1 MERLLFKARV
11 AIVIKAL
18 NEEKHIQRCLE
29 SAVTAAEAVS
39 GVVILADSGSRDQTI
54 AIASRYPIAI
64 VQLADWNERC
74 CGIGAQLG
82 YQFAD
87 AEYVYILDGDME
99 LDAGFLPAA
108 LQFLDAHPQH
118 AGVAGLVEEHGG
130 GNYEFEV
137 RKALDDGRQLG
148 VQQALDMGGLYRV
161 AMLNQVG
168 HLTNRNLHSY
178 EEKELGFRLTAAGF
192 LLERIAVPAVRHYG
206 KTDNSITLLWRRWK
220 SRHIDGPGEWIR
232 SLAGTSQFWTV
243 CRMFKQ
249 FWLVLFSWG
258 CLLLGMVTLWH
269 STLPLMAALLLQ
281 VVFLLR
287 FIQKNRSLRF
297 GLIGFVNIHVS
308 AAGMLRGLLRTQRD
322 PGQYI
327 AAVCLKSC
335 AGESS

>member
-1 MERLLFKARV
+1 MDRLLFKARV

-18 NEEKHIQRCLE
+18 NEEKHIQRCIE
-29 SAVTAAEAVS
+29 SAVAAANAVS
-39 GVVILADSGSRDQTI
+39 GVVILADSGSRDQTT
-54 AIASRYPIAI
+54 AIASQYPISI
-64 VQLADWNERC
+64 VQLSDWSERC

-87 AEYVYILDGDME
+87 ADYVYILDGDME
-99 LDAGFLPAA
+99 LDEGFLPAA
-108 LQFLDAHPQH
+108 LQFLNTHPQH

-137 RKALDDGRQLG
+137 RKAQDDGRQLG
-148 VQQALDMGGLYRV
+148 LQSALDMGGLYRV
-161 AMLNQVG
+161 AMLREVG

-178 EEKELGFRLTAAGF
+178 EEKELGFRLSAAGF
-192 LLERIAVPAVRHYG
+192 LLERIAIPAVRHYG
-206 KTDNSITLLWRRWK
+206 KTDNSMTLLWRRWK

-232 SLAGTSQFWTV
+232 SLVGTAQFWTV

-249 FWLVLFSWG
+249 FWLVLFSWLF
-258 CLLLGMVTLWH
+258 LLLGVMALGQTA
-269 STLPLMAALLLQ
+269 LPLSAALLLQ
-281 VVFLLR
+281 LLFLLR
-287 FIQKNRSLRF
+287 FVQKNRSLRF

-335 AGESS
+335 SEKMS